1 VKKQSSVKGFT
12 VLSAASIINKLLGLL
27 YVPVVTLIIG
37 NYGNGIRE
45 QGYKLYELAFVITN
59 TGIPV
64 ALSKIISEQLAS
76 SRYKLSYR
84 TLRVSAVLMTAG
96 GLFTSIL
103 TAALAGP
110 VSKLMQTP
118 QAYWTIMALSP
129 ALLFTSISCIFRGY
143 FQGRSNM
150 VPTSISQ
157 IIEQVINT
165 VLAVLFAWLA
175 YQWGLKFAAGEGLAG
190 EEMVNEALKFA
201 AAGATV
207 GVSAG
212 AMASAGYLYWTYAR
226 NKAEIIDEFRYSST
240 DGSEMSATDI
250 LKWIVRLALPITLG
264 QVMIYVTQLI
274 DAVNTKSRLM
284 TAGFSD
290 VEATSMYGVLATQYT
305 KVLFVPVV
313 FATALSTAVLPSIS
327 EAAAVNDR
335 ALLNRRISEAFRSIF
350 MIAVPAATGLTV
362 MAKPVIN
369 ILFFRS
375 PDGWDLLMAGSW
387 TIILISLVSVQTSV
401 LQGLGKTYVPTVHM
415 VIGLAL
421 KLIVNY
427 TLIAVRSINIKGA
440 IIGNAVCYI
449 FAAVMN
455 YRALKKLTGIR
466 LNVRKT
472 FNRPLSVSI
481 IMGIF
486 VYLIYHG
493 FVFMLEWLIK
503 TVFVLNAVC
512 CFAAVAAGCL
522 IYYMLMIVAGGITA
536 DDIRNLPMGEKILA
550 VTAKFPY
557 VDRFLMR

>member
-1 VKKQSSVKGFT
+1 MCSSD
-12 VLSAASIINKLLGLL
+12 L
-27 YVPVVTLIIG
+27 
-37 NYGNGIRE
+37 
-45 QGYKLYELAFVITN
+45 
-59 TGIPV
+59 
-64 ALSKIISEQLAS
+64 
-76 SRYKLSYR
+76 
-84 TLRVSAVLMTAG
+84 
-96 GLFTSIL
+96 
-103 TAALAGP
+103 
-110 VSKLMQTP
+110 
-118 QAYWTIMALSP
+118 
-129 ALLFTSISCIFRGY
+129 
-143 FQGRSNM
+143 
-150 VPTSISQ
+150 
-157 IIEQVINT
+157 
-165 VLAVLFAWLA
+165 
-175 YQWGLKFAAGEGLAG
+175 
-190 EEMVNEALKFA
+190 
-201 AAGATV
+201 
-207 GVSAG
+207 
-212 AMASAGYLYWTYAR
+212 
-226 NKAEIIDEFRYSST
+226 
-240 DGSEMSATDI
+240 
-250 LKWIVRLALPITLG
+250 
-264 QVMIYVTQLI
+264 
-274 DAVNTKSRLM
+274 NTKSRLM

-290 VEATSMYGVLATQYT
+290 VEATSMYGILATQYT

-335 ALLNRRISEAFRSIF
+335 ALLNRRISEAFRTIF
-350 MIAVPAATGLTV
+350 MIAVPAAIGLTV

-369 ILFFRS
+369 ILFYRS

-387 TIILISLVSVQTSV
+387 TIIIISLVSVQTSV

-466 LNVRKT
+466 LNIRKT

-503 TVFVLNAVC
+503 SAFILNAVC

-536 DDIRNLPMGEKILA
+536 NDIRNLPMGGKILA

-557 VDRFLMR
+557 IDRFLMR